1 MILCI
6 SGIKADAQASSSSH
20 VQTPS
25 NFADRPVS
33 MNAAKDLVLYDLKN
47 ITFRMLFKIFARK
60 FNNIIYPQL
69 ARSEPVTRMYRQTN
83 NGGSQPSY
91 VSFVTPPSGNDL
103 SIKNSFTKHTQI

>member
-33 MNAAKDLVLYDLKN
+33 MNAAKDLVLYDLK
-47 ITFRMLFKIFARK
+47 
-60 FNNIIYPQL
+60 
-69 ARSEPVTRMYRQTN
+69 
-83 NGGSQPSY
+83 
-91 VSFVTPPSGNDL
+91 
-103 SIKNSFTKHTQI
+103 KHYSDVI

>member
-33 MNAAKDLVLYDLKN
+33 MNAAKDLVLYDLK
-47 ITFRMLFKIFARK
+47 IRMLFKIFARK

-91 VSFVTPPSGNDL
+91 VSFVTPPSGNDI
-103 SIKNSFTKHTQI
+103 SIKNSLTKHTQI